1 MTVLIAITS
10 HLLAVIS
17 PGPDTAIILKT
28 TLSKGKYAS
37 RNVAYGIGTGIFFHC
52 IFASIG
58 LQIIERFL
66 PNILQFIT
74 LAGGIYFIYIGI
86 SSLIPNPNENKLI
99 GSNNDFMTGLLVN
112 LLNTKAL
119 LFFISLFA
127 YLKTQVSYIYLFV
140 MYFPVAT
147 ACWFLFLGSF
157 VSSIGNKIK
166 FLQSN
171 AMNYMFALFFILT
184 GIIILLTR

>member
-17 PGPDTAIILKT
+17 PGPDTGIILKT
-28 TLSKGKYAS
+28 TLSKGKYAA
-37 RNVAYGIGTGIFFHC
+37 RYVAYGIGTGIFIHC

-66 PNILQFIT
+66 PNILQYIT
-74 LAGGIYFIYIGI
+74 LAGGIYFIFMGI

-112 LLNTKAL
+112 ILNTKAL
-119 LFFISLFA
+119 LFFITLFA
-127 YLKTQVSYIYLFV
+127 YLKTQVTYIYLFV

-166 FLQSN
+166 FLQSKE
-171 AMNYMFALFFILT
+171 MNYVFSLFFIFT
-184 GIIILLTR
+184 GVVILITR